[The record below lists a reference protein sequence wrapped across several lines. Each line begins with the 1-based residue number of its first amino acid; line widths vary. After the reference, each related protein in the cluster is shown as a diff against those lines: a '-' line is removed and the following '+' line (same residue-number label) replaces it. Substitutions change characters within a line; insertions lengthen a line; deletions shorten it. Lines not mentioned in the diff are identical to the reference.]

1 MITLILGV
9 NGSGK
14 TTYINTEY
22 EKQSN
27 NCTKIF
33 FPTASELSTLLNDK
47 ATSNYQGADG
57 TDKKPTYLNPLN
69 VLLKKILSGKKS
81 GKNILDHAEHDCRNK
96 EWVDDKT
103 NTIWKSIKFDIDG
116 LSDKDKFKIFCD
128 NLKSNITTKIQI
140 AYPEI
145 DDIVSKF
152 SDLKQYSHGEV
163 SFYFIKL
170 CLKII
175 KSNQNIFEEI
185 KIFLD
190 EPDNYLHPKFI
201 QEFIDEIVELN
212 QLKNK
217 SEIFIT
223 SHNYYFISEL
233 INNIQL
239 TSDELRILKIER
251 TEKDKAITKYMDD
264 DIKVS
269 KNCCAARLLY
279 DIYGVHTPDFLDY
292 LIGESAELK
301 FDGKGP
307 KDNNTVAQH
316 PEFAIKD
323 SSGDIKI
330 IKNGDYSHHSYVNL
344 IRNWY
349 HHPKER
355 TDIEND
361 YLLKLNRKFNYDE
374 LLKKAIEQLI
384 DWLTKNNKYKKIA
397 FKEN

>member
-1 MITLILGV
+1 MITLILGE
-9 NGSGK
+9 NGAGK

-22 EKQSN
+22 EKQPN
-27 NCTKIF
+27 NCTNIF

-69 VLLKKILSGKKS
+69 ELLKKILSGK
-81 GKNILDHAEHDCRNK
+81 NILDHTEHDDRNK
-96 EWVDDKT
+96 KWVDDKT
-103 NTIWKSIKFDIDG
+103 NTIWKSLNFDIDG
-116 LSDKDKFKIFCD
+116 LPDKDKFKKFCAS
-128 NLKSNITTKIQI
+128 LKSNITTKIQI
-140 AYPEI
+140 VYPEI

-175 KSNQNIFEEI
+175 KLNQNIFEEI
-185 KIFLD
+185 KIFFD

-212 QLKNK
+212 NKNK

-239 TSDELRILKIER
+239 APDKLTILKIER
-251 TEKDKAITKYMDD
+251 TAENKTITKYMDD
-264 DIKVS
+264 DIKES
-269 KNCCAARLLY
+269 KNCCAVRLLY
-279 DIYGVHTPDFLDY
+279 DIYGVPTPDFLDY
-292 LIGESAELK
+292 LIGESGLG
-301 FDGKGP
+301 FDSNGNADKGIV
-307 KDNNTVAQH
+307 TQY

-323 SSGDIKI
+323 SSGNAKI
-330 IKNGDYSHHSYVNL
+330 INNGGFSHHSYVNL

-349 HHPKER
+349 HHTKDRSVIE
-355 TDIEND
+355 TD
-361 YLLKLNRKFNYDE
+361 YQSKLNEKFNYDE
-374 LLKKAIEQLI
+374 LLKKAIEQLV
-384 DWLTKNNKYKKIA
+384 DWLTRNNLYKKIA
-397 FKEN
+397 FKQN